1 MFGEAGPAI
10 VAVNEAV
17 HGLVRPVNLHLDEA
31 SLEAAA
37 LFALENALEL
47 VALLL
52 DLLRL
57 PVGALFIHAAQ
68 GLGFSLP
75 FGLFARK
82 FVRVKLQKLLWS
94 HLSVNQEHLERFGIL
109 GIGQVEYDRADFV
122 AVGLACFVL
131 AVKFVL

>member
-17 HGLVRPVNLHLDEA
+17 HGFVRPVNLHLDEA
-31 SLEAAA
+31 SLEAATLLA
-37 LFALENALEL
+37 LKNTLEL

-52 DLLRL
+52 DLLCL

-68 GLGFSLP
+68 GLVFSFP
-75 FGLFARK
+75 FGLFARQL
-82 FVRVKLQKLLWS
+82 VRVKLQKLLWS

-109 GIGQVEYDRADFV
+109 GIGKVENDRADLV
-122 AVGLACFVL
+122 AVGLASFVQS
-131 AVKFVL
+131 VKFVL